1 MCSVRDVA
9 VARAA
14 LFARRARRPHPVD
27 VAVGTQSVA
36 IDAAA
41 GERRVGA
48 IVRKGGVVVTPRAVV
63 SAARVSRCRATVH
76 TV

>member
-1 MCSVRDVA
+1 MCSVRDVV

-14 LFARRARRPHPVD
+14 LFARRARRPHPFD
-27 VAVGTQSVA
+27 VAVWTQSVA

-41 GERRVGA
+41 GERRLGA
-48 IVRKGGVVVTPRAVV
+48 LGRKGGVVVTPRAVV
-63 SAARVSRCRATVH
+63 SADRVNPFRATVH